1 MTPEILW
8 DKYVKSL
15 MYVSENDILFN
26 RLQSRKC
33 FDLLLT
39 ELAAQGA

>member
-1 MTPEILW
+1 MTPEDLW
-8 DKYVKSL
+8 DRYIQSL
-15 MYVSENDILFN
+15 LYVSENDILFN

-33 FDLLLT
+33 FDSLLT